1 MRRMFEWLSEIS
13 GNVIER
19 GGPVMWPLGAL
30 SLVALTLIFER
41 AWFYVRTNTGARR
54 RRMSKIAQH
63 LRAGQTA
70 EAAAMIRAD
79 DSVYGDLVRQ
89 LTSERATDAVATDA
103 VERQRPRLERFMP
116 TLGTIIT
123 AAPMLGILGTVLGI
137 IGAFDLLGAEQS
149 ALKLEAVSGKIAEA
163 LITTVAGLIVALV
176 VLFPYNSF
184 RAQIERTLGMM
195 ETLITAAQHDAER
208 EQDETHDA

>member
-1 MRRMFEWLSEIS
+1 MRPMFEWLSEIS

-19 GGPVMWPLGAL
+19 GGPVMWPLGAM
-30 SLVALTLIFER
+30 SLVALTLILER
-41 AWFYVRTNTGARR
+41 GWFFIRTNTGARR
-54 RRMSKIAQH
+54 RRMSRIAQH
-63 LRAGQTA
+63 LRAGESA
-70 EAAAMIRAD
+70 EAKAMIESD

-89 LTSERATDAVATDA
+89 LTRERATEAVATDA

-149 ALKLEAVSGKIAEA
+149 ALKLEEVSGKIAQA
-163 LITTVAGLIVALV
+163 LITTVAGLIVAIV

-195 ETLITAAQHDAER
+195 ETLIAAAQHDAER
-208 EQDETHDA
+208 DDPDERDA